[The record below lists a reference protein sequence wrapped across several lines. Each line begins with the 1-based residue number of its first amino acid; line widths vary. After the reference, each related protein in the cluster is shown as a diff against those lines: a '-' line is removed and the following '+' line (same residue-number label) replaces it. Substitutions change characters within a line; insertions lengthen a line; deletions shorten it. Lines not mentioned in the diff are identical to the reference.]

1 MQFAF
6 VEGDVVLLDGVL
18 NRVMF
23 GIKSLNKYAA
33 GQFAPAGAASN
44 LGHQLEGAFGG
55 AEVRHSQ
62 RTVGAD
68 DSHER
73 DAVKIVA
80 FGEHLRAD
88 KNIQRAVRECA
99 QRFLVLALV
108 ARGVACERGEAGVGK
123 FLTQA
128 IFELQRAFTKKIN
141 MLPLT
146 LRT

>member
-23 GIKSLNKYAA
+23 GIKSLNKYPA
-33 GQFAPAGAASN
+33 GQFAAAGAASD

-55 AEVRHSQ
+55 AEVRHGQ

-68 DSHER
+68 DSYER
-73 DAVKIVA
+73 DAMKIVA

-88 KNIQRAVRECA
+88 KNIQRAVSESAERLLE
-99 QRFLVLALV
+99 LALG
-108 ARGVACERGEAGVGK
+108 ARGVAVQARDAAFRNFVGRGSVLL
-123 FLTQA
+123 F
-128 IFELQRAFTKKIN
+128 
-141 MLPLT
+141 
-146 LRT
+146 